1 MFWIYLKDRVF
12 TWSIFFLIS
21 TSSFSFFADP
31 AEANSNY
38 SVPLQSWF
46 DYFPPEQ
53 FHVIQFEELQTD
65 PNAVVHKLKDFLG
78 MDPELPK
85 RLLKNTN
92 LRKSG
97 GYSMR
102 KDEYEQLLNQVR
114 WDAEAVASMLS
125 SRGLADKITWLSR
138 WEKVWD
144 ENLETCDENGMCLI
158 NSN

>member
-1 MFWIYLKDRVF
+1 M
-12 TWSIFFLIS
+12 
-21 TSSFSFFADP
+21 
-31 AEANSNY
+31 
-38 SVPLQSWF
+38 
-46 DYFPPEQ
+46 
-53 FHVIQFEELQTD
+53 IQFEELQTD
-65 PNAVVHKLKDFLG
+65 PNAVVYKLKDFLG
-78 MDPELPK
+78 MDTELPK